1 MDSSRR
7 IALPM
12 ILLLI
17 ITFLSCASK
26 PEEQIQLAQKA
37 MDQAKEQYAQ
47 EFAPTDWKNAVQAWE
62 DAQGLIARESY
73 GEARPLLL
81 RAKSRF
87 EKARDIAKGRRDE
100 LFKEIQGI
108 QKAIDIRYRGVKT
121 TLETA
126 KLSTKAKK
134 SLEDACKDIDSAIE
148 KLNAEVASGDYTP
161 AKFTAQRTLR
171 AVYEAEKELQG
182 GKK

>member
-26 PEEQIQLAQKA
+26 PEEQQLAQKA